1 MPKEI
6 DAIYNP
12 SEQWRPV
19 EEGTYPAHVSKLSI
33 RENVNTKAGEAIVV
47 NMEYKIAPEVEECFQ
62 EVFEMEGYEYVKDK
76 DGKKIHLLDGN
87 GNPSS
92 VKCSH
97 LKSRIYKDN
106 GFFIF
111 LNSSSG
117 SKNARYFEV
126 LEELGIE
133 LETDKIDGKEVKK
146 LVLIEESDVIGKPVN
161 VVLKREEYITKA
173 TQHLP
178 PSEQEKRSVFK
189 VNTIKEW
196 EGGKKVEAEELEQDV
211 PF

>member
-62 EVFEMEGYEYVKDK
+62 QVFQMEGYEYVKDK
-76 DGKKIHLLDGN
+76 DGNKIHLLDGD
-87 GNPSS
+87 GSPSS

-97 LKSRIYKDN
+97 LKGRTYKDN

-196 EGGKKVEAEELEQDV
+196 EGGKKVEAEELESDV

>member
-19 EEGTYPAHVSKLSI
+19 EEGTYPAHISSLSTKE
-33 RENVNTKAGEAIVV
+33 RNTKAGEAIIV

-76 DGKKIHLLDGN
+76 DGNKIHLLDGD
-87 GNPSS
+87 GSPSS
-92 VKCSH
+92 IKCSH
-97 LKSRIYKDN
+97 LKGRTYKDN

-196 EGGKKVEAEELEQDV
+196 EGGKKVEAEELESDV

>member
-1 MPKEI
+1 MPKKL
-6 DAIYNP
+6 DAIFNP

-19 EEGTYPAHVSKLSI
+19 EEGTYPAHISSLST
-33 RENVNTKAGEAIVV
+33 RERDTKAGQAIIVS
-47 NMEYKIAPEVEECFQ
+47 MEYKIAPEVSECFQ
-62 EVFEMEGYEYVKDK
+62 QVYKMEGYEYVKDENGNK
-76 DGKKIHLLDGN
+76 VNVLDGD

-97 LKSRIYKDN
+97 LKGRTYKDN

-117 SKNARYFEV
+117 SKNSRYFEV
-126 LEELGIE
+126 LEELGID

-146 LVLIEESDVIGKPVN
+146 LVLIEEEDVIGKPVN
-161 VVLKREEYITKA
+161 IVLKREEYTTKA

-178 PSEQEKRSVFK
+178 PNEQERRSVFK
-189 VNTIKEW
+189 VQTIKAW
-196 EGGKKVEAEELEQDV
+196 EGGESISQEEMDDDV

>member
-1 MPKEI
+1 MPKQL
-6 DAIYNP
+6 DAIFNP

-33 RENVNTKAGEAIVV
+33 REGVPTKAGEAIVV

-62 EVFEMEGYEYVKDK
+62 QVFQMEGYEYVKDK
-76 DGKKIHLLDGN
+76 DGNKIHLLDGD
-87 GNPSS
+87 GSPSS

-97 LKSRIYKDN
+97 LKGRTYKDN

-126 LEELGIE
+126 LDQLGIE
-133 LETDKIDGKEVKK
+133 LETDKVDGKEVKK
-146 LVLIEESDVIGKPVN
+146 LVLIEEEDVIGKPVN
-161 VVLKREEYITKA
+161 IVLKREEYITAA
-173 TQHLP
+173 TKHLP
-178 PSEQEKRSVFK
+178 PNEQERRSVFK
-189 VNTIKEW
+189 VQTIKAW
-196 EGGKKVEAEELEQDV
+196 EGGESISQEEMDDDV